1 MNLMVTQEKEI
12 LIQHIQQKFT
22 ELFHSAPLLVSSP
35 GRINLIGEHTD
46 YNKGYV
52 LPAAIDKVTVVAV
65 QERSDD
71 EIHLYSSD
79 LNEHAVINLTDDLLP
94 AQNWSDYV
102 LGVVQQFKQQKLALK
117 GFNLVFGGNVPLG
130 AGMSSSAALECA
142 VAFALNELFQLG
154 LDTLQMVKLAQKAE
168 NEFVGVN
175 CGIMD
180 QFASMF
186 GKKNRVLKLDCNT
199 LEYES
204 VPFEMDE
211 FRIVLLDTNVKHSLG
226 SSEYNV
232 RRSQCEEGLHLLNQA
247 FPAITNLRDVS
258 LDQLN
263 QILLPKSTV
272 LYNRCRYVMEE
283 NNRLLSACNEL
294 HQNNMRAFGERM
306 FGSHA
311 GLSQLYEVSCPELDF
326 LVEQVKPMPDVFGAR
341 MMGGGFGGCTI
352 NLVKT
357 GAVAG
362 LIETVGNAYHQHTGT
377 TMQAYIVQIGNGTSL
392 L

>member
-1 MNLMVTQEKEI
+1 MVTQEKET
-12 LIQHIQQKFT
+12 LIQNIQQKFT
-22 ELFHSAPLLVSSP
+22 ELFHADPLLVSSP

-46 YNKGYV
+46 YNNGYV
-52 LPAAIDKVTVVAV
+52 LPAAIDKVTVVAI
-65 QERSDD
+65 QERMDE
-71 EIHLYSSD
+71 EIHLYSFD
-79 LNEHAVINLTDDLLP
+79 LNANAVMSLTTELKP
-94 AQNWSDYV
+94 AEDWSDYV
-102 LGVVQQFKQQKLALK
+102 LGVVQQFIQQKLPLK

-142 VAFALNELFQLG
+142 VAFALNEVFQLS
-154 LDTLQMVKLAQKAE
+154 LDTMQMVKLAQKAE

-186 GKKNRVLKLDCNT
+186 GKKNRVLKLDCSS

-232 RRSQCEEGLHLLNQA
+232 RRSQCEEGLQLLNQA
-247 FPAITNLRDVS
+247 FPSITNLRDVS
-258 LDQLN
+258 LDQLD
-263 QILLPKSTV
+263 QILLPKSSV
-272 LYNRCRYVMEE
+272 FYNRCRYVMEE
-283 NNRLLSACNEL
+283 NNRLLKACNEL
-294 HQNNMRAFGERM
+294 HQNNMRAFGELM

-311 GLSQLYEVSCPELDF
+311 GLSQRYEVSCPELDF
-326 LVEQVKPMPDVFGAR
+326 LVEQVKPMSDVYGAR

-357 GAVAG
+357 DAVAG

-377 TMQAYIVQIGNGTSL
+377 TMQAYIVQIGDGTSL

>member
-1 MNLMVTQEKEI
+1 MVTQEKEI
-12 LIQHIQQKFT
+12 LIQNIEQKFT
-22 ELFHSAPLLVSSP
+22 ELFQSAPILVSSP

-46 YNKGYV
+46 YNNGYV
-52 LPAAIDKVTVVAV
+52 LPAAIDKATVVAV
-65 QERSDD
+65 QERNDE

-79 LNEHAVINLTDDLLP
+79 LNAHAVINLTNDLLP
-94 AQNWSDYV
+94 AQNWSDYL

-154 LDTLQMVKLAQKAE
+154 LDTMQMVKLAQKAE

-204 VPFEMDE
+204 VPFQMDE

-232 RRSQCEEGLHLLNQA
+232 RRSQCEEGLQLLNQA
-247 FPAITNLRDVS
+247 FPAITNLRDVR

-283 NNRLLSACNEL
+283 NNRLLNACNEL
-294 HQNNMRAFGERM
+294 HQNNMRAFGEQM
-306 FGSHA
+306 FGSHD

-326 LVEQVKPMPDVFGAR
+326 LVKQVKPMNDVYGAR

-357 GAVAG
+357 VAVAG

-377 TMQAYIVQIGNGTSL
+377 TMQAYIVQIGDGTSL

>member
-1 MNLMVTQEKEI
+1 MNKQEKEQI
-12 LIQHIQQKFT
+12 AASIQQKFI
-22 ELFHSAPLLVSSP
+22 ELFQTRPLLVQSP

-52 LPAAIDKVTVVAV
+52 LPAAIDKVTVVAA
-65 QERSDD
+65 QQRSDNF
-71 EIHLYSSD
+71 INVYAAD
-79 LNEHAVINLTDDLLP
+79 LEAMVEADLSQELLP
-94 AQNWSDYV
+94 AHNWSDYV
-102 LGVVQQFKQQKLALK
+102 LGIVQQFVRLGLPVK

-130 AGMSSSAALECA
+130 AGVSSSAALECA
-142 VAFALNELFQLG
+142 VAFALNELFQTNLT
-154 LDTLQMVKLAQKAE
+154 TLQMVKLAQKAE

-186 GKKNRVLKLDCNT
+186 GKKNRVLKLDCNN
-199 LEYES
+199 LEYEP

-211 FRIVLLDTNVKHSLG
+211 FKIVLLDTNVKHSLG

-247 FPAITNLRDVS
+247 FPDLHNLRDAS
-258 LDQLN
+258 LEQLN
-263 QILLPKSTV
+263 QVLLPKSTV

-283 NNRLLSACNEL
+283 NNRLLDACHQL
-294 HQNNMRAFGERM
+294 HHNNMRAFGELM
-306 FGSHA
+306 YGSHK
-311 GLSQLYEVSCPELDF
+311 GLSGLYEVSCPELDF
-326 LVEQVKPMPDVFGAR
+326 LIEQVRQVSEVYGAR

-352 NLVKT
+352 NLVKSQ
-357 GAVAG
+357 AVEA
-362 LIETVGNAYHQHTGT
+362 LIESVGTAYQQHTGK